1 MRRGPARRWIGVGAA
16 AAVAVLLGL
25 GLSIGGLTLRPTAW
39 WSGWVLLVLV
49 LLLTA
54 YNARKKLTYP
64 PLGSSALWL
73 QFHVYGG
80 LLCVVVYLLHTA
92 GRWPSGVFE
101 NLLGLLFLG
110 VAVSGIAGI
119 FISRTVPRRLTLAGG
134 EVIYER
140 IPAYRQELK
149 LAADRLVEQTVQE
162 SGATVLADHYAQQ
175 LSHYFAAARHR
186 GSHLRQS
193 NRPLRD
199 QLRALEGLER
209 FLDERE
215 KDAARQLEASIRLK
229 DQLDK
234 HSAMQG
240 LLKTWLFVHI
250 PLTYAMLLCVGLH
263 VWLVLSFGGGGVGEA
278 LPRVAGGGG

>member
-1 MRRGPARRWIGVGAA
+1 MRRGATRRWIGLATASVAA
-16 AAVAVLLGL
+16 ALLGGWLWVGGLALRPVAFWSGWALLGL
-25 GLSIGGLTLRPTAW
+25 
-39 WSGWVLLVLV
+39 VLF
-49 LLLTA
+49 LTA

-64 PLGSSALWL
+64 PLGSSAIWL
-73 QFHVYGG
+73 QLHVYGG
-80 LLCVVVYLLHTA
+80 LLCVVVYVFHTA
-92 GRWPSGVFE
+92 GRWPNGIFE
-101 NLLGLLFLG
+101 NVLGLLFLG
-110 VAVSGIAGI
+110 VAASGVAGI

-140 IPAYRQELK
+140 IPAYRQELRQ
-149 LAADRLVEQTVQE
+149 AADRLVQETVE
-162 SGATVLADHYAQQ
+162 ASGATVLADYYAQQ
-175 LSHYFAAARHR
+175 LSHYFAGARHR

-209 FLDERE
+209 FLNDRE
-215 KDAARQLEASIRLK
+215 KAAAAQLKESVRLK

-234 HSAMQG
+234 HAAMQG

-263 VWLVLSFGGGGVGEA
+263 VWLVMGFSGGRA
-278 LPRVAGGGG
+278 